1 MRRSTVA
8 HFACKVRGTNIA
20 AAKHELKNNKIIPQ
34 SVDHVRYVF
43 VDLTLRVSYNASPHP
58 PPQKACNPSL
68 QIRIGSLY
76 QVIDLRPRV
85 ALPSAANRAA
95 FGREQ
100 HYSWPQIDNVS
111 VTRLTFNRASALCR
125 PASPPLSSQKKAP
138 TRIIFDP
145 GGSVLSLYSPS
156 HHDCLESEIV
166 TYVLSSFA
174 PWRVSFVV

>member
-1 MRRSTVA
+1 MLRPICRCKQFVNSCNSLLRRPRP
-8 HFACKVRGTNIA
+8 K
-20 AAKHELKNNKIIPQ
+20 P
-34 SVDHVRYVF
+34 
-43 VDLTLRVSYNASPHP
+43 SPHP
-58 PPQKACNPSL
+58 PPQKPCNPSHQSPHRESL
-68 QIRIGSLY
+68 SLY

-85 ALPSAANRAA
+85 ALPSAASRVT

-100 HYSWPQIDNVS
+100 HDSRPQIDNVS
-111 VTRLTFNRASALCR
+111 VTRLTFNRASALYC
-125 PASPPLSSQKKAP
+125 PASPLFLHTKKAP

-166 TYVLSSFA
+166 TYVLSSFV